1 MENTQNS
8 PVSKEE
14 LIDIRQYFKVLLN
27 YKWRIIIFSILVTA
41 LAILVVLSL
50 PSKYTAR
57 ATLLIESKQANII
70 SIEEF
75 YGLDTKSQEYYLTQI
90 EILKSDRVSEEVIR
104 RLNLT
109 SHPEFDPRAQEESNV
124 SLKDRLMEWFPVL
137 QAFRKSLPNEEL
149 EQSDYARNK
158 LVLYKFKRGLAINP
172 IRKTQLVQVSYTSR
186 DPELSAQ
193 IANEIG
199 RVFMDSNIEAKIEV
213 TQQASSWLNER
224 IGDLREKLRQ
234 SEAQLQAFLQQEG
247 LVDIQGVE
255 SLASQ
260 ELAELTSQLN
270 KARDRRVAAETL
282 YQVARNYKSDSNQL
296 SALAS
301 VPEISNH
308 PTIRDVKVAEVQ
320 AERKVSELSK
330 RYGPKHPK
338 LKAAIAELESV
349 KKNLRSELNQ
359 LLNGINN
366 ELKAARQAEQTI
378 RGELEKRK
386 VEFQALTV
394 KNARYS
400 ELKREV
406 QTNRELFDLFLSRQK
421 ETNASSDFN
430 ANIARFTDYAS
441 PPLAP
446 SKPNRKMIVILAFL
460 ASLSFGCV
468 MAFVADAVNDT
479 FTDIKQVSKQLSL
492 EILGIVPALK
502 TKRPLDGKAYFDERN
517 RQLTEAVRTVR
528 TGYLLANSNK
538 SNSVVMVT
546 SSQPDEGKT
555 TSALNL
561 ALSLAQ
567 MEKTLLID
575 CDLRKPTVSRRF
587 GLPSAQPGVTNIL
600 TKTHAIEDCIYHDEE
615 SELDIL
621 AAGTYTN
628 NPLELISSTGFGDF
642 VEQLRTKY
650 DRIIIDTPPC
660 LAVSDAFMLSRYVD
674 SAVIVINAS
683 HTRTKTVRDV
693 VGKLAQQGTRIDGV
707 ILNKLNVKKAS
718 AYSGYKQYQSYYG
731 VENA

>member
-479 FTDIKQVSKQLSL
+479 FTDC
-492 EILGIVPALK
+492 
-502 TKRPLDGKAYFDERN
+502 
-517 RQLTEAVRTVR
+517 
-528 TGYLLANSNK
+528 LL
-538 SNSVVMVT
+538 
-546 SSQPDEGKT
+546 
-555 TSALNL
+555 
-561 ALSLAQ
+561 
-567 MEKTLLID
+567 
-575 CDLRKPTVSRRF
+575 
-587 GLPSAQPGVTNIL
+587 
-600 TKTHAIEDCIYHDEE
+600 
-615 SELDIL
+615 
-621 AAGTYTN
+621 YT
-628 NPLELISSTGFGDF
+628 
-642 VEQLRTKY
+642 
-650 DRIIIDTPPC
+650 
-660 LAVSDAFMLSRYVD
+660 SDAAD
-674 SAVIVINAS
+674 
-683 HTRTKTVRDV
+683 D
-693 VGKLAQQGTRIDGV
+693 Q
-707 ILNKLNVKKAS
+707 
-718 AYSGYKQYQSYYG
+718 
-731 VENA
+731 

>member
-561 ALSLAQ
+561 AC
-567 MEKTLLID
+567 LLYTSPSPRD
-575 CDLRKPTVSRRF
+575 RYGSRM
-587 GLPSAQPGVTNIL
+587 PS
-600 TKTHAIEDCIYHDEE
+600 
-615 SELDIL
+615 
-621 AAGTYTN
+621 
-628 NPLELISSTGFGDF
+628 
-642 VEQLRTKY
+642 
-650 DRIIIDTPPC
+650 
-660 LAVSDAFMLSRYVD
+660 
-674 SAVIVINAS
+674 SA
-683 HTRTKTVRDV
+683 
-693 VGKLAQQGTRIDGV
+693 
-707 ILNKLNVKKAS
+707 
-718 AYSGYKQYQSYYG
+718 
-731 VENA
+731 

>member
-320 AERKVSELSK
+320 AERKVSNSLSVT
-330 RYGPKHPK
+330 
-338 LKAAIAELESV
+338 A
-349 KKNLRSELNQ
+349 LNT
-359 LLNGINN
+359 LN
-366 ELKAARQAEQTI
+366 
-378 RGELEKRK
+378 
-386 VEFQALTV
+386 
-394 KNARYS
+394 
-400 ELKREV
+400 
-406 QTNRELFDLFLSRQK
+406 SRQ
-421 ETNASSDFN
+421 
-430 ANIARFTDYAS
+430 
-441 PPLAP
+441 
-446 SKPNRKMIVILAFL
+446 
-460 ASLSFGCV
+460 
-468 MAFVADAVNDT
+468 
-479 FTDIKQVSKQLSL
+479 QL
-492 EILGIVPALK
+492 
-502 TKRPLDGKAYFDERN
+502 
-517 RQLTEAVRTVR
+517 
-528 TGYLLANSNK
+528 
-538 SNSVVMVT
+538 
-546 SSQPDEGKT
+546 
-555 TSALNL
+555 
-561 ALSLAQ
+561 
-567 MEKTLLID
+567 
-575 CDLRKPTVSRRF
+575 
-587 GLPSAQPGVTNIL
+587 
-600 TKTHAIEDCIYHDEE
+600 
-615 SELDIL
+615 
-621 AAGTYTN
+621 
-628 NPLELISSTGFGDF
+628 
-642 VEQLRTKY
+642 
-650 DRIIIDTPPC
+650 
-660 LAVSDAFMLSRYVD
+660 
-674 SAVIVINAS
+674 
-683 HTRTKTVRDV
+683 
-693 VGKLAQQGTRIDGV
+693 
-707 ILNKLNVKKAS
+707 
-718 AYSGYKQYQSYYG
+718 QS
-731 VENA
+731 

>member
-430 ANIARFTDYAS
+430 ANIARFTDYA
-441 PPLAP
+441 
-446 SKPNRKMIVILAFL
+446 
-460 ASLSFGCV
+460 
-468 MAFVADAVNDT
+468 
-479 FTDIKQVSKQLSL
+479 LSL
-492 EILGIVPALK
+492 IHI
-502 TKRPLDGKAYFDERN
+502 
-517 RQLTEAVRTVR
+517 
-528 TGYLLANSNK
+528 
-538 SNSVVMVT
+538 
-546 SSQPDEGKT
+546 
-555 TSALNL
+555 
-561 ALSLAQ
+561 
-567 MEKTLLID
+567 
-575 CDLRKPTVSRRF
+575 
-587 GLPSAQPGVTNIL
+587 
-600 TKTHAIEDCIYHDEE
+600 
-615 SELDIL
+615 
-621 AAGTYTN
+621 
-628 NPLELISSTGFGDF
+628 
-642 VEQLRTKY
+642 
-650 DRIIIDTPPC
+650 
-660 LAVSDAFMLSRYVD
+660 
-674 SAVIVINAS
+674 
-683 HTRTKTVRDV
+683 
-693 VGKLAQQGTRIDGV
+693 
-707 ILNKLNVKKAS
+707 
-718 AYSGYKQYQSYYG
+718 
-731 VENA
+731 